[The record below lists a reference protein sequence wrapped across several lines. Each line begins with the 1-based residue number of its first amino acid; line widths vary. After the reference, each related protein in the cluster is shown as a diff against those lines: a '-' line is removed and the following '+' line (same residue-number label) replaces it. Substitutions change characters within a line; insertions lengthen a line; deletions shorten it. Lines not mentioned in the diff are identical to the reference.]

1 MESRVLFAC
10 LAFAVSLEAGAASEI
25 FKCVEAGATS
35 YQSTPCARAQDA
47 VPLKIATA
55 TASAREPREVPTS
68 VSAPVSVSR
77 SGKRGPWTHTSIE
90 VGMSDDEV
98 LNMPGWGRPA
108 RISRARLAAGWEEV
122 WRYGNSYSGE
132 RELRF
137 LNARL
142 ADIAE
147 TPAAQ
152 ASAVPR

>member
-1 MESRVLFAC
+1 MESRVLLGC
-10 LAFAVSLEAGAASEI
+10 LAFAVSLEAGAAGEI

-35 YQSTPCARAQDA
+35 YQSTPCARSQDA

-55 TASAREPREVPTS
+55 TSRESREGSTPVP
-68 VSAPVSVSR
+68 APVSVSR

-108 RISRARLAAGWEEV
+108 RISRARLPGGWEEV
-122 WRYGNSYSGE
+122 WRYGSSYSGE

-147 TPAAQ
+147 PPAAQ

>member
-1 MESRVLFAC
+1 MESRLLLGG
-10 LAFAVSLEAGAASEI
+10 LAFAVSLEAGAAGEI

-35 YQSTPCARAQDA
+35 YQSTPCARSQEA

-55 TASAREPREVPTS
+55 TPRESREGSTPVP
-68 VSAPVSVSR
+68 VPVSVSR

-108 RISRARLAAGWEEV
+108 RISRARLPGGWEEV
-122 WRYGNSYSGE
+122 WRYGSSYSGE

>member
-1 MESRVLFAC
+1 MESRVLLGC
-10 LAFAVSLEAGAASEI
+10 LAFAVSLPAGAADEI
-25 FKCVEAGATS
+25 FKCVEGGATS
-35 YQSTPCARAQDA
+35 YQSTPCARSQDA

-55 TASAREPREVPTS
+55 TARESREGSTPVP
-68 VSAPVSVSR
+68 VPVSISR

-108 RISRARLAAGWEEV
+108 RISRARLPAGWEEV
-122 WRYGNSYSGE
+122 WRYGNGYSGE

>member
-1 MESRVLFAC
+1 MESRVLLGC
-10 LAFAVSLEAGAASEI
+10 LAFAVSLEAGAAGEI
-25 FKCVEAGATS
+25 FKCLEAGATS
-35 YQSTPCARAQDA
+35 YQSTPCARSQDA

-55 TASAREPREVPTS
+55 TARESREGSTPVP
-68 VSAPVSVSR
+68 VPVSVSR

-108 RISRARLAAGWEEV
+108 RISRARLPAGWEEV
-122 WRYGNSYSGE
+122 WRYGNGYSGE

>member
-1 MESRVLFAC
+1 MESRVLLAC
-10 LAFAVSLEAGAASEI
+10 LAAFVSWNAAAAGEI
-25 FKCVEAGATS
+25 FKCVQAGSTS

-47 VPLKIATA
+47 VPFRIDTA
-55 TASAREPREVPTS
+55 VAMAREPREATS
-68 VSAPVSVSR
+68 AGAGMRPAR
-77 SGKRGPWTHTSIE
+77 RGPWTRTSIE

-108 RISRARLAAGWEEV
+108 RISRARLAGGWEEV
-122 WRYGNSYSGE
+122 WRYGDSYRGE

-142 ADIAE
+142 AQIAD

-152 ASAVPR
+152 ASAVAR

>member
-1 MESRVLFAC
+1 MDSRVLLGC
-10 LAFAVSLEAGAASEI
+10 LALAVSLDAGAGPI
-25 FKCVEAGATS
+25 YKCVERGATS
-35 YQSTPCARAQDA
+35 YQSMPCARAQDA

-55 TASAREPREVPTS
+55 TAGELREAPASESYSPARSTR
-68 VSAPVSVSR
+68 
-77 SGKRGPWTHTSIE
+77 RGPWTHTAIE

-108 RISRARLAAGWEEV
+108 RVSRTRLRAGWEEV
-122 WRYGNSYSGE
+122 WRYGNAYSGE

-142 ADIAE
+142 ADIVE

-152 ASAVPR
+152 ASAVVR